1 MTIFS
6 HHFLDFGVVTRVS
19 IEPGNWSR
27 SGRIALVVTGNRSGY
42 PPRNP
47 PETSRWFGYVP
58 DIKAGQEPAGL
69 PSPFLDVFR
78 GVLSSIKI
86 SLKII
91 SGWIIISDH
100 YKLFW
105 NKLVNILFNRS
116 NNFKLQFTVSF
127 TFFLTMW
134 LLNAIS
140 WQSSSDNSLS
150 SFTLPIFG
158 IA

>member
-1 MTIFS
+1 ME
-6 HHFLDFGVVTRVS
+6 
-19 IEPGNWSR
+19 IEPRNWSR
-27 SGRIALVVTGNRSGY
+27 SGRIVLVVTGNRSGY
-42 PPRNP
+42 LTRNP
-47 PETSRWFGYVP
+47 PETSRWFGYIP
-58 DIKAGQEPAGL
+58 DMKAGQVPAGI
-69 PSPFLDVFR
+69 PGPFLAFFR

-91 SGWIIISDH
+91 RGWIIISDF

-105 NKLVNILFNRS
+105 NKLINILFNHS

-134 LLNAIS
+134 PFNAIS